1 MTVEELY
8 HMKLHCPVCEAEL
21 KQGQRCEK
29 KICVDAVQSQMQW
42 SRDNLRDQFALMAMM
57 GLLSQSGLENLE
69 EGPYL
74 VAFASYAVA
83 NAMIDERRNH
93 VGKT

>member
-1 MTVEELY
+1 
-8 HMKLHCPVCEAEL
+8 
-21 KQGQRCEK
+21 
-29 KICVDAVQSQMQW
+29 
-42 SRDNLRDQFALMAMM
+42 
-57 GLLSQSGLENLE
+57 LSQSGLENLE